1 MINEEKIKCSDIS
14 FRYGKEFVF
23 DSFSHSFKPG
33 ISLIK
38 GYSGCG
44 KSTLLKLI
52 AGYLVPQKGRIILP
66 EPWRKPNKKFQ
77 REGLGFVFQQLN
89 LLPLANLSGNL
100 NLVASLA
107 GISSKITKARSGT
120 LFDKLGLSALKKKK
134 PGVLSG
140 GQQQRAA
147 IARALIKSPQVL
159 LLDEPTSGLDDDNT
173 KVIKQL
179 LSTSLPQP
187 CFCILSSHDHR
198 LEEIADEII
207 DFNLRLPVER
217 HLEEVA

>member
-1 MINEEKIKCSDIS
+1 MEIIECSDLS

-23 DSFSHSFKPG
+23 DSFSHSFSSG
-33 ISLIK
+33 ISLVK

-52 AGYLVPQKGRIILP
+52 AGYLHQQKGCIKVP
-66 EPWRKPNKKFQ
+66 APWHKPSKKFQ

-89 LLPLANLSGNL
+89 LLPLANLVGNL

-107 GISSKITKARSGT
+107 GISRRQTKERSDL
-120 LFDKLGLSALKKKK
+120 LFEKLGLTELRKKK
-134 PGVLSG
+134 PGSLSG

-147 IARALIKSPQVL
+147 IARALVKKPKVL

-179 LSTSLPQP
+179 LETPLPKN
-187 CFCILSSHDHR
+187 CICILSSHDHR

-217 HLEEVA
+217 HLKEVV

>member
-1 MINEEKIKCSDIS
+1 MINEEKIKCSDIA

-23 DSFSHSFKPG
+23 DSFSHSFNPG

-52 AGYLVPQKGRIILP
+52 AGYLVPQKGKITLP
-66 EPWRKPNKKFQ
+66 EPWRNPSKKFQ

-107 GISSKITKARSGT
+107 GMSSKITKARSGT
-120 LFDKLGLSALKKKK
+120 LFDKLGLSALEKKK

-147 IARALIKSPQVL
+147 IARALIKSPKVL

-187 CFCILSSHDHR
+187 CFCIIYSHDHR

-207 DFNLRLPVER
+207 DFNLRLPIER
-217 HLEEVA
+217 HLKEVA

>member
-1 MINEEKIKCSDIS
+1 MIDKEKIKCSDIS
-14 FRYGKEFVF
+14 FRYAKEFVF

-207 DFNLRLPVER
+207 DFNLRLPIER
-217 HLEEVA
+217 HLKEVA

>member
-1 MINEEKIKCSDIS
+1 MNVQICLLGTERNL
-14 FRYGKEFVF
+14 
-23 DSFSHSFKPG
+23 
-33 ISLIK
+33 SLIPFLIPFPQVFHSSWVIPVVEINPFK
-38 GYSGCG
+38 INCRLFT
-44 KSTLLKLI
+44 STKRMDQ
-52 AGYLVPQKGRIILP
+52 GTT
-66 EPWRKPNKKFQ
+66 PWHKPSKKFQ

-89 LLPLANLSGNL
+89 LLPLANLVGNL

-107 GISSKITKARSGT
+107 GISKRQTKERSDL
-120 LFDKLGLSALKKKK
+120 LFEKLGLTELRKKK
-134 PGVLSG
+134 PGSLSG

-147 IARALIKSPQVL
+147 IARALVKKPKVL

-179 LSTSLPQP
+179 LETSLPKN
-187 CFCILSSHDHR
+187 CICILSSHDHR

-217 HLEEVA
+217 HLKEVV

>member
-1 MINEEKIKCSDIS
+1 M
-14 FRYGKEFVF
+14 
-23 DSFSHSFKPG
+23 
-33 ISLIK
+33 
-38 GYSGCG
+38 
-44 KSTLLKLI
+44 
-52 AGYLVPQKGRIILP
+52 
-66 EPWRKPNKKFQ
+66 
-77 REGLGFVFQQLN
+77 
-89 LLPLANLSGNL
+89 
-100 NLVASLA
+100 
-107 GISSKITKARSGT
+107 
-120 LFDKLGLSALKKKK
+120 
-134 PGVLSG
+134 LSG

-147 IARALIKSPQVL
+147 IARALIKSPKVL

-217 HLEEVA
+217 HLKEVA